1 MVGVRTAPLI
11 VLRSVG
17 SPAYADRTAS
27 DQLPAGVQPSVKL
40 SPVASSTRLDMGTQ
54 GFSGRTSTSSQTV
67 RGTHN
72 LLYWSRTE
80 SDDLAEP
87 PLRYQRDRTS
97 GALAYAVASSTHR
110 RPSRRSRPSASR
122 APPRADHAR
131 GYARHRDITDSRDTR
146 SYSNRC
152 RTVGV

>member
-1 MVGVRTAPLI
+1 MAGVRTAPLI

-87 PLRYQRDRTS
+87 PLRYQRDRTP
-97 GALAYAVASSTHR
+97 GALALCRSELHASPT
-110 RPSRRSRPSASR
+110 R
-122 APPRADHAR
+122 ARDGPTAADAC
-131 GYARHRDITDSRDTR
+131 A
-146 SYSNRC
+146 
-152 RTVGV
+152 